1 MTWET
6 VPLSELVQS
15 VDRSGPPK
23 DSTSFTYVDLS
34 SVDAVTKTI
43 TAPSDVRVAD
53 APSRARQNL
62 RFADV
67 LVSTVRPNL
76 NGVAAVPEALDG
88 AVGSTGFSVLRSKP
102 DRLEPRYLFH
112 WTQSGRFVSSMTR
125 LATGASYPAVSDAI
139 VKRSRIPLP
148 PLAEQ
153 RRIAAILDEAD
164 ALRLTAICRLRLFQK
179 LEESAFEL
187 VLAASTDSVPL
198 GSVVRLITGPFG
210 SSVHKEDYV
219 TGGIPLVNPSHI
231 LAGEVAVDP
240 RVAVSKGKADQ
251 LSAFFLREG
260 DVVLG
265 RRGEMGRAAVVRKAD
280 LPALCGT
287 GTMILRSPDHSPI
300 GSFLARVLRTPRFVS
315 VLAAAA
321 SGVTMPNLSQSAV
334 ADIRIPRP
342 SAAVESRVAAFD
354 RDMASARQQ
363 VVVATQQLD
372 SLFAS
377 LQHRAFRGEL

>member
-6 VPLSELVQS
+6 VLLGELVQS

-164 ALRLTAICRLRLFQK
+164 QLRTRATDRLRRMD
-179 LEESAFEL
+179 EGAR
-187 VLAASTDSVPL
+187 AAVAEIVGDAPTSRPL
-198 GSVVRLITGPFG
+198 GSLIGEPLRNGISPSKSG
-210 SSVHKEDYV
+210 S
-219 TGGIPLVNPSHI
+219 I
-231 LAGEVAVDP
+231 VADVLT
-240 RVAVSKGKADQ
+240 
-251 LSAFFLREG
+251 LSAITRG
-260 DVVLG
+260 DFDA
-265 RRGEMGRAAVVRKAD
+265 RARKTDTFASLHAPDKVVRKG
-280 LPALCGT
+280 LHLICRGNGNPELV
-287 GTMILRSPDHSPI
+287 GTMAVVTSDLDGVAFPDTMIAMRPSSEISSSALDAAWRS
-300 GSFLARVLRTPRFVS
+300 RFVRDQIGRGARTTNGTYKINQQL
-315 VLAAAA
+315 LAAIQVPVGSPAQQEQIGA
-321 SGVTMPNLSQSAV
+321 IEELRARLSS
-334 ADIRIPRP
+334 DL
-342 SAAVESRVAAFD
+342 
-354 RDMASARQQ
+354 ASAIRSSD
-363 VVVATQQLD
+363 A
-372 SLFAS
+372 LFAS